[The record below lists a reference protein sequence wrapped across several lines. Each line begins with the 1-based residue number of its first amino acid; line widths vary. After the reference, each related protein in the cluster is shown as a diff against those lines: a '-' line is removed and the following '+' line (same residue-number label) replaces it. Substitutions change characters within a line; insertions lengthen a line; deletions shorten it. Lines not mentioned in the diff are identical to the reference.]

1 MANFIVA
8 FITIFYSCK
17 WGKISQQFLEFISML
32 RFFEGLGVCR
42 SGAYKNIQ
50 SKQFLWAIIV

>member
-42 SGAYKNIQ
+42 SGAYKNI
-50 SKQFLWAIIV
+50 